1 MREGVGMAI
10 RNGPLWDKV
19 LKGAVC
25 LGLFLAFWSV
35 QWVIPDFYRELFR
48 LSLAGDVDG
57 LIDYISSFG
66 IYAAL
71 ISIFMI
77 TVTDMTGLPS
87 IPFLTVNGAIFGLVP
102 GLIISLIGEVLGTE
116 LSFIILRTVLRR
128 QAIHVISRHHLRNQ
142 LDTYSRFSTLAIARS
157 IPYIPNVPFTAIAA
171 VSHLSQKDHFLATAA
186 GKVPRVVI
194 EVLLGHD
201 LIHIGQHGGRLLC
214 WVVLT
219 VLICYCWHRH
229 QQA

>member
-1 MREGVGMAI
+1 MAI

-19 LKGAVC
+19 LKIAVC
-25 LGLFLAFWSV
+25 LGLFLAFWGV
-35 QWVIPDFYRELFR
+35 QWVIPDFYQELFR

-77 TVTDMTGLPS
+77 TITDMTGLPS
-87 IPFLTVNGAIFGLVP
+87 IPLLTVNGAIFGLVP
-102 GLIISLIGEVLGTE
+102 GLIISWVGEVLGTE
-116 LSFIILRTVLRR
+116 LSFVILRTVLRR

-142 LDTYSRFSTLAIARS
+142 LDRYSRFRTLAAARS

-171 VSHLSQKDHFLATAA
+171 GSCCQKDHFLATAA

-201 LIHIGQHGGRLLC
+201 LIHISQHSGRLAF

>member
-1 MREGVGMAI
+1 MAI

-19 LKGAVC
+19 MKGAVC

-35 QWVIPDFYRELFR
+35 QWVIPDFYQELFR

-57 LIDYISSFG
+57 LIEYISSFG

-102 GLIISLIGEVLGTE
+102 GLIISWVGEVLGTE
-116 LSFIILRTVLRR
+116 LSFLILRTGLRR

-142 LDTYSRFSTLAIARS
+142 LDKYSRFSTLAMARS
-157 IPYIPNVPFTAIAA
+157 IPYIPNISPT
-171 VSHLSQKDHFLATAA
+171 SPLRLSPPSATSAR
-186 GKVPRVVI
+186 KTTSWR
-194 EVLLGHD
+194 
-201 LIHIGQHGGRLLC
+201 RLSA
-214 WVVLT
+214 
-219 VLICYCWHRH
+219 RSRGSSSKSF
-229 QQA
+229 

>member
-1 MREGVGMAI
+1 MAI

-19 LKGAVC
+19 LKIAVC
-25 LGLFLAFWSV
+25 LGLFLVFWGV
-35 QWVIPDFYRELFR
+35 QWVIPDFYQELFR

-102 GLIISLIGEVLGTE
+102 GLIISWVGEVLGTE
-116 LSFIILRTVLRR
+116 LSFVILRTVLRR
-128 QAIHVISRHHLRNQ
+128 QAIHVISRHHLKNQ
-142 LDTYSRFSTLAIARS
+142 LDRYSRFRTLAVARS

-171 VSHLSQKDHFLATAA
+171 VSHLSQKDHFLATVV

-201 LIHIGQHGGRLLC
+201 LIHISQHSGRLFF
-214 WVVLT
+214 WVILT
-219 VLICYCWHRH
+219 VLICYFWHRH

>member
-1 MREGVGMAI
+1 MAI

-19 LKGAVC
+19 LKIAVC
-25 LGLFLAFWSV
+25 LGLFLAFWGV
-35 QWVIPDFYRELFR
+35 QWVIPDFYQELFR

-71 ISIFMI
+71 ISSW
-77 TVTDMTGLPS
+77 V
-87 IPFLTVNGAIFGLVP
+87 
-102 GLIISLIGEVLGTE
+102 GEVLGTE
-116 LSFIILRTVLRR
+116 LSFVILRTVLRR

-142 LDTYSRFSTLAIARS
+142 LDRYSRFRTLAAARS

-201 LIHIGQHGGRLLC
+201 LIHISQHSGRLAF

-219 VLICYCWHRH
+219 VLLCYCWHRH

>member
-1 MREGVGMAI
+1 MIAQGQFTRLLNASTEERSKI
-10 RNGPLWDKV
+10 FRK
-19 LKGAVC
+19 
-25 LGLFLAFWSV
+25 
-35 QWVIPDFYRELFR
+35 LFR

-77 TVTDMTGLPS
+77 TITDMTGLPS

-102 GLIISLIGEVLGTE
+102 GLIVSWVGEVLGTE
-116 LSFIILRTVLRR
+116 LSFLILRTGLRR

-142 LDTYSRFSTLAIARS
+142 LDKYSRFSTLAMARS

-171 VSHLSQKDHFLATAA
+171 VSHLSQKDHFLATAV

-194 EVLLGHD
+194 EVLLGHVVPG
-201 LIHIGQHGGRLLC
+201 HHRAAGHRPHGASCSTWR
-214 WVVLT
+214 
-219 VLICYCWHRH
+219 RS
-229 QQA
+229 

>member
-1 MREGVGMAI
+1 MAI

-19 LKGAVC
+19 IKGAVC

-35 QWVIPDFYRELFR
+35 QWVIPDFYQELFR
-48 LSLAGDVDG
+48 LSLAGDVDV

-102 GLIISLIGEVLGTE
+102 GLIISWIGEVLGTE
-116 LSFIILRTVLRR
+116 LSFLILRTVLRR
-128 QAIHVISRHHLRNQ
+128 QALHVISRHHLRNQ
-142 LDTYSRFSTLAIARS
+142 LDKYSRFSTLAMARS
-157 IPYIPNVPFTAIAA
+157 IPYIPTSP
-171 VSHLSQKDHFLATAA
+171 L
-186 GKVPRVVI
+186 
-194 EVLLGHD
+194 
-201 LIHIGQHGGRLLC
+201 RLLPPSATSARKTTS
-214 WVVLT
+214 WRRLSA
-219 VLICYCWHRH
+219 RSRGSSSKSF
-229 QQA
+229 

>member
-1 MREGVGMAI
+1 MAI

-19 LKGAVC
+19 LKIAVC
-25 LGLFLAFWSV
+25 LGLFLAFWGV
-35 QWVIPDFYRELFR
+35 QWVIPGFYQELFR

-102 GLIISLIGEVLGTE
+102 GLIISWVGEVLGTE
-116 LSFIILRTVLRR
+116 LSFVILRTVLRR

-142 LDTYSRFSTLAIARS
+142 LDRYSRFRTLAAARS

-201 LIHIGQHGGRLLC
+201 LIHISQHSGRLAF

-219 VLICYCWHRH
+219 VLLCYCWHRH

>member
-1 MREGVGMAI
+1 MAI

-19 LKGAVC
+19 MKGAVC

-35 QWVIPDFYRELFR
+35 QWVIPDFYQELFR

-57 LIDYISSFG
+57 LIEYISSFG

-102 GLIISLIGEVLGTE
+102 GLIISWVGEVLGTE
-116 LSFIILRTVLRR
+116 LSFLILRTGLRR

-142 LDTYSRFSTLAIARS
+142 LNKYSRFSTLAMARS
-157 IPYIPNVPFTAIAA
+157 IPYIPNVSPLR
-171 VSHLSQKDHFLATAA
+171 LSPPSATSAR
-186 GKVPRVVI
+186 KTTSWR
-194 EVLLGHD
+194 
-201 LIHIGQHGGRLLC
+201 RLSA
-214 WVVLT
+214 
-219 VLICYCWHRH
+219 RSRGSSSKSF
-229 QQA
+229 

>member
-1 MREGVGMAI
+1 MAI

-19 LKGAVC
+19 MKGAVC

-35 QWVIPDFYRELFR
+35 QWVIPDFYQELFR

-66 IYAAL
+66 IYAAI

-102 GLIISLIGEVLGTE
+102 GLIISWVGEVLGTE

-142 LDTYSRFSTLAIARS
+142 LDKYSRFPTLAMARS
-157 IPYIPNVPFTAIAA
+157 IPYIPNVPFTTTEDGFPFRNGYRRRQPPQPERPLPGDGCRQG
-171 VSHLSQKDHFLATAA
+171 SA
-186 GKVPRVVI
+186 GR
-194 EVLLGHD
+194 
-201 LIHIGQHGGRLLC
+201 
-214 WVVLT
+214 
-219 VLICYCWHRH
+219 HRSPFRP
-229 QQA
+229 

>member
-1 MREGVGMAI
+1 MAI

-19 LKGAVC
+19 LKIAVC
-25 LGLFLAFWSV
+25 LGLFLAFWGV
-35 QWVIPDFYRELFR
+35 QWVIPDFYQELFR

-102 GLIISLIGEVLGTE
+102 GLIISWVGEVLGTE
-116 LSFIILRTVLRR
+116 LSFV
-128 QAIHVISRHHLRNQ
+128 
-142 LDTYSRFSTLAIARS
+142 
-157 IPYIPNVPFTAIAA
+157 
-171 VSHLSQKDHFLATAA
+171 
-186 GKVPRVVI
+186 
-194 EVLLGHD
+194 
-201 LIHIGQHGGRLLC
+201 
-214 WVVLT
+214 
-219 VLICYCWHRH
+219 
-229 QQA
+229 